1 MTATPKE
8 HTPAHGAEVLE
19 RIAIASDRLAVDAR
33 GMMTVDGVSV
43 DDLLGTFGTPL
54 VVSVERTILA
64 NYARIGRAFRER
76 WDGPVEILYSF
87 KSNNTLAIRT
97 LLSHAGAGGDCFG
110 EAELRAT
117 LETGTDPVR
126 IALNG
131 SDKSPDLIRLAVAEG
146 VTINI
151 DGEEEAAF
159 IERACHELGRR
170 AKVNLR
176 LKVLP
181 EALDHFMGGSA
192 LKHGPGVESVR
203 RAKWGFT
210 RPRALEILKG
220 LLASPAIEV
229 LGFSCHIGHLS
240 NEPAAF
246 AAVTGA
252 FGATVLSLS
261 KETGFTPSVLD
272 IGGGWAR
279 EREPEQRA
287 PSMTP
292 VPIESQV
299 EAALDALKG
308 SIATLGGVPALWVEP
323 GRYIVGN
330 GQLILA
336 SVGAVKT
343 DAGYAWAHVDVSTN
357 NLPRIETGGFWY
369 HILPASKMK
378 KPYDATYQVVGG
390 TCFRSVLGADRRLPT
405 LARGDI
411 VAILDAG
418 MYAEVFANQFNG
430 MPRPAGVLVGMD
442 GSVELIRQAET
453 AQDVFARHVI
463 PSRLAKSTGSKAN
476 AR

>member
-1 MTATPKE
+1 MTTTPRE
-8 HTPAHGAEVLE
+8 HAPAHGAEALE
-19 RIAIASDRLAVDAR
+19 RIAISSDRLGVNAQ
-33 GMMTVDGVSV
+33 GMLTVEGVPV
-43 DDLLGTFGTPL
+43 GDLLATFGSPL
-54 VVSVERTILA
+54 VVSVERTILE
-64 NYARIGRAFRER
+64 NFTRIGRAFRDR

-87 KSNNTLAIRT
+87 KSNNNLAIRA

-110 EAELRAT
+110 EVELRAT
-117 LETGTDPVR
+117 LDTGTDPAR

-151 DGEEEAAF
+151 DGEEEPAF
-159 IERACHELGRR
+159 IERACRELGRR

-181 EALDHFMGGSA
+181 EELDRYMGGSA
-192 LKHGPGVESVR
+192 LKHGTGVESVR

-210 RPRALEILKG
+210 RPRALEMLKV
-220 LLASPAIEV
+220 LLASPVIEV

-252 FGATVLSLS
+252 FGAAVLSLS

-287 PSMTP
+287 PFMTP
-292 VPIESQV
+292 VSIESQV

-308 SIATLGGVPALWVEP
+308 AIGALGVVPALWVEP

-369 HILPASKMK
+369 HILPASRMK
-378 KPYDATYQVVGG
+378 ATYDTTYQVVGG

-405 LARGDI
+405 LARGDV

-418 MYAEVFANQFNG
+418 MYAEVFSNQFNG
-430 MPRPAGVLVGMD
+430 MPRPAGVLVGGG
-442 GSVELIRQAET
+442 GSVDLIRQAET
-453 AQDVFARHVI
+453 ARDVFAQHVI
-463 PSRLAKSTGSKAN
+463 PPRLAKST
-476 AR
+476 RE